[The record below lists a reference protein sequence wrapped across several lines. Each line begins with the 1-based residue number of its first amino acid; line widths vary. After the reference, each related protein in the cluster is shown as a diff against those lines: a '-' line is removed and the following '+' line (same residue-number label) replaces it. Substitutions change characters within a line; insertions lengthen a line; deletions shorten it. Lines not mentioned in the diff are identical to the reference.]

1 MNDKVLNRIDEMTDV
16 EIIEA
21 IEDVSEWNSL
31 AQLAADDYCEFS
43 TRDTA
48 IAKAHY
54 ERLGLAIAM
63 RVAEYAEK
71 LVESENE

>member
-1 MNDKVLNRIDEMTDV
+1 MNHKVLNRIDEMTDM

-31 AQLAADDYCEFS
+31 AQLAADDYYEFS

-48 IAKAHY
+48 IAKSHY
-54 ERLGLAIAM
+54 ERLGRAIAM

-71 LVESENE
+71 LVESEK